1 MKKIFILT
9 FVSVISLFSFSG
21 SAKAAVITDPLVLA
35 AVLEQTATQTAEH
48 LTQLAQAIQTVQTLQ
63 QQLSNTQNIL
73 QLAQANAQGVDGL
86 QVAGNFQNVV
96 LSTNSLINSI
106 QSEIN
111 TTQNLSSQWQN
122 LFGTL
127 TPWIQNANT
136 TFANINASDNMN
148 TASYLVGDS
157 YQQLYQKN
165 ADIVAQFTA
174 NANQV
179 SEKGAL
185 KQIAV
190 ETAQLIQME
199 NNVIYLLSQ
208 LLKEQS
214 IESSN
219 QNTQRKQQAVQLQQ
233 ENQGVQ
239 SFMNVVDN
247 QTFNI

>member
-1 MKKIFILT
+1 MTRTFILT
-9 FVSVISLFSFSG
+9 AFVIIGAFSFTG
-21 SAKAAVITDPLVLA
+21 SAKAMAFTDPAVLA
-35 AVLEQTATQTAEH
+35 AILQQTATQTAEH
-48 LTQLAQAIQTVQTLQ
+48 LSRLAQAIQTVQTLQ
-63 QQLSNTQNIL
+63 QQLNSTQNIL
-73 QLAQANAQGVDGL
+73 QLAQVNAQGVDGL
-86 QVAGNFQNVV
+86 QVAGDFRNVI

-106 QSEIN
+106 QNEIN
-111 TTQNLSSQWQN
+111 TSQNLSGQWQN

-127 TPWIQNANT
+127 TPWVQNANT
-136 TFANINASDNMN
+136 TFGNINASDNMN
-148 TASYLVGDS
+148 SASYLVADS

-165 ADIVAQFTA
+165 ADIVAQFTV

-239 SFMNVVDN
+239 AFMNVVDN